1 MLLHYFSIHL
11 RIHPSTSLVV
21 DISETIEQKM
31 ASVNA
36 YHSQLIEGRS
46 ETFPT
51 VIDDIRDRARYWGW
65 TIGRAY
71 GEPLLNR
78 EQVGV
83 SSLQD
88 LLR

>member
-1 MLLHYFSIHL
+1 
-11 RIHPSTSLVV
+11 
-21 DISETIEQKM
+21 M

-36 YHSQLIEGRS
+36 YHSQLLEGRS

-51 VIDDIRDRARYWGW
+51 IIDDIRDRARYWGW